1 MRTYKSNIKPMDFS
15 ALMAQDAQAK
25 QAMAALSATVNKE
38 PPEDGG
44 IDNID
49 SNIDALTSDENI
61 AAIPTQY
68 DAYLEPDYSFGDGPA
83 LTAGPSDGFITSDAS
98 VGNYDLE
105 FDDAG
110 FDLAPPSVGSS
121 IDSLSS
127 DANLEAAAQNIF
139 EYNPESNG
147 FLDLMKKGRGIF
159 Q

>member
-1 MRTYKSNIKPMDFS
+1 MRTYRSNIKPMDFS
-15 ALMAQDAQAK
+15 ALRKQDAQAQQAIK
-25 QAMAALSATVNKE
+25 LAGAAMAAGST
-38 PPEDGG
+38 EDTTL
-44 IDNID
+44 DNVD

-127 DANLEAAAQNIF
+127 DANIEAAAQNIF

-159 Q
+159 N